1 MVSRLESPV
10 GRLGF
15 CERCN
20 EKHEIS
26 AKLTTVDGSSSLPRS
41 RFFGCHA
48 TLRDI
53 QKTAATETMDQED
66 CNKKTKQ
73 NKTKQTKK
81 PYPLKILALI
91 LRGADVENNLAF
103 FFLLSVFH

>member
-26 AKLTTVDGSSSLPRS
+26 AKLTTVDGSSSLPRR
-41 RFFGCHA
+41 RFFGCHV

-53 QKTAATETMDQED
+53 QKTAARETMDQED
-66 CNKKTKQ
+66 CNKKNKNK
-73 NKTKQTKK
+73 NKTKQTKPNQK
-81 PYPLKILALI
+81 TLSF
-91 LRGADVENNLAF
+91 ENLGLNP
-103 FFLLSVFH
+103 